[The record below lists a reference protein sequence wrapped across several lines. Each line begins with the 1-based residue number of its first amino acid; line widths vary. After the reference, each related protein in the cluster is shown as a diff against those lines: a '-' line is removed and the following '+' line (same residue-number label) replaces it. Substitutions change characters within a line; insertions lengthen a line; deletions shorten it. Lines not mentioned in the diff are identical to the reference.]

1 MCAERVKGC
10 GSNLKEQKR
19 RESGGETTLKLE
31 DVGKELG
38 SEEEGPTAVNEC
50 AILLFTL

>member
-19 RESGGETTLKLE
+19 RESGGETMLRLE
-31 DVGKELG
+31 DVAKEG
-38 SEEEGPTAVNEC
+38 SEEEGPAAVK
-50 AILLFTL
+50 